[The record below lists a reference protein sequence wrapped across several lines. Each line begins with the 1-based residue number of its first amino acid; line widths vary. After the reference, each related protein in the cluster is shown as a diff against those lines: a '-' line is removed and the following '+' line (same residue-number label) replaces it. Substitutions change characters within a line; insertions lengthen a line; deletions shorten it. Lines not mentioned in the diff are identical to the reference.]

1 MKWSIRDLLNPVAT
15 RSLLFGANPFDLEF
29 ILKKIDG
36 IKVKSGKQIQSVWL
50 GEWAQKIE
58 RYNTLAEQAEQ
69 KILPRE
75 KVATTSRNSGRND
88 KYKNAAPR
96 ENTKDA
102 EALSLMKKFRT
113 FGRRTPEFLLTKVEL
128 ADDNQ

>member
-69 KILPRE
+69 KNNRISAR
-75 KVATTSRNSGRND
+75 AYYR
-88 KYKNAAPR
+88 
-96 ENTKDA
+96 
-102 EALSLMKKFRT
+102 
-113 FGRRTPEFLLTKVEL
+113 L
-128 ADDNQ
+128 AMQCHYA